1 MTIHSYAT
9 NAEPSH
15 RNEYKE
21 NAMSQ
26 ASNVSILR
34 LLEDEGEDVSD
45 LCKEAKRRVIG
56 MSFTKLPDGRFVQIA
71 GEHEDFYDSDFYIYN
86 DVIVHST
93 NGKFTIYGYPKDAFP
108 PTDFHTATLVDGFIY
123 IIGSLGY
130 QGTRR
135 FGETPIYRL
144 NCKNWSIES
153 VQATGDNPGWIF
165 KHNCRLVDGCKLVI
179 SGGEICKRQKGK
191 EKNEANTN
199 EYELDLAT
207 MKWTWKS

>member
-1 MTIHSYAT
+1 
-9 NAEPSH
+9 
-15 RNEYKE
+15 
-21 NAMSQ
+21 MSQ